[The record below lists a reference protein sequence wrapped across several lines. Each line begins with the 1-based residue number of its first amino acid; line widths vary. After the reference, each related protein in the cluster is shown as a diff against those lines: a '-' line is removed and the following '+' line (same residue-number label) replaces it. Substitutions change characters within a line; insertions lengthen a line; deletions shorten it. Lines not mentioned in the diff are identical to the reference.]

1 MKRLFANKLFAI
13 LLMGFLTACGSV
25 PDYDYE
31 DSSAYGTH
39 ETMKVK
45 IVSKRTVTVSK
56 DGIIGKAAGAA
67 IGGVVG
73 ASTTDSKPER
83 IVLTIGGAIV
93 GGLVGDAVQKNVS
106 KVKATEY
113 ILEKLDGDIIAVV
126 VKDSNLAVGDKAYL
140 IMGERPVLKRID

>member
-1 MKRLFANKLFAI
+1 MNKLFAI
-13 LLMGFLTACGSV
+13 FLMGLLTACGAV

-31 DSSAYGTH
+31 DSSAYTTH

-45 IVSKRTVTVSK
+45 IVSKRSVTVSK
-56 DGIIGKAAGAA
+56 SGIVGKSAGAV
-67 IGGVVG
+67 IGGVAG
-73 ASTTDSKPER
+73 ASVTDSEAER
-83 IVLTIGGAIV
+83 AILTIGGAIV
-93 GGLVGDAVQKNVS
+93 GGLVGDAIEKNAN

-126 VKDSNLAVGDKAYL
+126 VKDKNLNVGDRAYL